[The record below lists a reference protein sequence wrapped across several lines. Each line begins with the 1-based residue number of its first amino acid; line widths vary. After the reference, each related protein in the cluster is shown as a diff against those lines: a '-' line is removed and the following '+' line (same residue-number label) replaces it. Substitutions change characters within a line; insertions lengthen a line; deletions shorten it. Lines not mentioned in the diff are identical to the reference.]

1 MSWLSKL
8 EKKWRHLIDDLGG
21 FLGTIVDFS
30 LPSFAGWY
38 SISKWIREYETY
50 YNVSSTPLIDDWN
63 TSNLLNGAVLSNVLD
78 PRIELNEYLKDAAL
92 NSMYS
97 RFHHIAKKVSTDTK
111 YRDILTKPIG
121 TEFNTKISIKSL
133 QFATGLSNVTDY
145 DFCTFNSLFHSY
157 NYLIDTYGFIANPDT
172 IIVRN
177 LQQIEKRVVLGTLT
191 YNDKEYFVSN
201 VYPKDDYVHINIFRV
216 KTREE
221 ITNNSSSYVEEID
234 ITTPIEVLQGSYYYI
249 YYDDNGVTRIEIFTV
264 GSNPNLDNLFVDS
277 TDYQYPTFT
286 LKALGVYTKEDRFRK
301 DLDLYGAN
309 EKLLKR
315 SSLDWKDIYEQ
326 ILCNVDKET
335 SEDKSYK
342 DSLKDTTNILIG
354 LACDITTNNQT
365 VIEYMYKLFNQY
377 ALEHDKGT
385 GELFYKHAFY
395 EHKVLWDSINIS
407 TKKGHVCNWKQYA
420 AESKNVSSIVNEVL
434 TSYGSSG
441 ISQQIIQRTKTDKVL
456 SIYYQKTKDTYIE
469 ITVTGLRHITNAL
482 GKEIKTDLPTF
493 SNMKPRTRKEI
504 EDIIENRKYL
514 DENSNTDN
522 SEFLLPL
529 YPVIVRKLGSFKGS
543 TLLAISLR
551 VVWQSKKRIKKKW
564 YATTGF
570 TVIRIIA
577 SIVIII
583 CTWGSATP
591 LVLAANAAA
600 NIALNVLLQVL
611 MALAIKLAIKYVC
624 KVFHIDGYG
633 LLVAN
638 VFSTLIQIGLTAQIG
653 DSYGIAG
660 SLKDSMNIIG
670 LGSGIGGMVVNK
682 EYSLNGI
689 ANLTSSTAFISLAG
703 TNPVMA
709 SIYNLI
715 QNPEYLKAIQD
726 KNWSTVLITTTATI
740 AEAFSINSA
749 AQSNESVSNSDFI
762 KAQERSAI
770 VNTIVETPSAILSE
784 EAQKNQ
790 ESLQELQINLAKLQR
805 NYLQM
810 QRAFDELTQKNKL
823 INSIILSTTGV

>member
-21 FLGTIVDFS
+21 FLGTVVDFS

-78 PRIELNEYLKDAAL
+78 PRIGLNEYIKDAAL

-97 RFHHIAKKVSTDTK
+97 RFHHIAKKVSTNTK

-145 DFCTFNSLFHSY
+145 DFCAFNSLFHSY
-157 NYLIDTYGFIANPDT
+157 NYLIDTYGFIANPDK

-177 LQQIEKRVVLGTLT
+177 QQQVEERVVLGTLT

-201 VYPKDDYVHINIFRV
+201 VYPKDDYVHISIFRV
-216 KTREE
+216 KTRNE
-221 ITNNSSSYVEEID
+221 ITSSSSSHIEEID

-249 YYDDNGVTRIEIFTV
+249 YYEDNGVTRIEIFTV
-264 GSNPNLDNLFVDS
+264 GSNPNLDNLFVDN

-286 LKALGVYTKEDRFRK
+286 LKALGVYTKEDKFRK
-301 DLDLYGAN
+301 DLDLYGIN

-315 SSLDWKDIYEQ
+315 SSLDWEDIYEQ

-365 VIEYMYKLFNQY
+365 IIEYMYKLFSQY
-377 ALEHDKGT
+377 ALEHDKDA

-395 EHKVLWDSINIS
+395 EHKVLWDSISIS
-407 TKKGHVCNWKQYA
+407 TKEGHVCKWKQYA
-420 AESKNVSSIVNEVL
+420 AESKNVSKIVNKVI

-441 ISQQIIQRTKTDKVL
+441 ISQQVIQKNKTDRVL
-456 SIYYQKTKDTYIE
+456 NIYYQKTKDSYIE
-469 ITVTGLRHITNAL
+469 ITIVGLRHITNAL
-482 GKEIKTDLPTF
+482 GKEIKTDLPIF

-514 DENSNTDN
+514 DEDSSTDN

-551 VVWQSKKRIKKKW
+551 VIWQSKKRIKKKW

-583 CTWGSATP
+583 CTWGTSTP
-591 LVLAANAAA
+591 LILAANAAA

-624 KVFHIDGYG
+624 KVFNIDGYG
-633 LLVAN
+633 LIIAN
-638 VFSTLIQIGLTAQIG
+638 LTSTLIQLAITYQVGE
-653 DSYGIAG
+653 SFNIAG
-660 SLKDSMNIIG
+660 SLKDSMGIIG
-670 LGSGIGGMVVNK
+670 LGSGIGGMIANK
-682 EYSLNGI
+682 DFSLNGI
-689 ANLTSSTAFISLAG
+689 ANVTSSAAFMSLAASSP
-703 TNPVMA
+703 TMA
-709 SIYNLI
+709 AIYNLL
-715 QNPEYLKAIQD
+715 QNPDYLKAIQD

-740 AEAFSINSA
+740 AEAFSINEA
-749 AQSNESVSNSDFI
+749 AQTKESISNSDFI
-762 KAQERSAI
+762 KAQARSAI
-770 VNTIVETPSAILSE
+770 ANTIVKTPSTILSE

-790 ESLQELQINLAKLQR
+790 ESLQELQINIANLQR

-810 QRAFDELTQKNKL
+810 QRAFDELTQKNQL

>member
-21 FLGTIVDFS
+21 FLGTVVDFS

-78 PRIELNEYLKDAAL
+78 PRIELSDYIKDAAL

-97 RFHHIAKKVSTDTK
+97 RFHHIAKKVSTNTK

-121 TEFNTKISIKSL
+121 TEFNTKISIKAL
-133 QFATGLSNVTDY
+133 EFATGISDIVDY
-145 DFCTFNSLFHSY
+145 DYCTFNSLLHSY
-157 NYLIDTYGFIANPDT
+157 NYLIDNYNFIPNPDK
-172 IIVRN
+172 IIVKN
-177 LQQIEKRVVLGTLT
+177 QQQYEERVVLGTLT

-201 VYPKDDYVHINIFRV
+201 VYPDEYIHVSIFRV
-216 KTREE
+216 LERTESTN
-221 ITNNSSSYVEEID
+221 TNNTLEELNIAL
-234 ITTPIEVLQGSYYYI
+234 PIEVIQGTYYYI
-249 YYDDNGVTRIEIFTV
+249 HYTENDVIKIAVFPIGSNDKLDEIF
-264 GSNPNLDNLFVDS
+264 VDKA
-277 TDYQYPTFT
+277 DYQYPTFT
-286 LKALGVYTKEDRFRK
+286 LKALGVYTKEDKFRK
-301 DLDLYGAN
+301 DLDLYGTN

-315 SSLDWKDIYEQ
+315 SSLDWEDIYEQ
-326 ILCNVDKET
+326 ALCNVDKET
-335 SEDKSYK
+335 SADLSYK

-354 LACDITTNNQT
+354 LACDITSNNQ
-365 VIEYMYKLFNQY
+365 VVMEYLFKLFKQY
-377 ALEHDKGT
+377 ELEHGNES

-395 EHKVLWDSINIS
+395 EHKVLWDSLSIT
-407 TKKGHVCNWKQYA
+407 TKSGHVCNWKQYA
-420 AESKNVSSIVNEVL
+420 AESKNTNKVIQEVL
-434 TSYGSSG
+434 NVYTNSG
-441 ISQQIIQRTKTDKVL
+441 VTQRVIQKTLTNKVL
-456 SIYYQKTKDTYIE
+456 CIYYQTSKDTYIE
-469 ITVTGLRHITNAL
+469 INVTGLRHITNAI
-482 GKEIKTDLPTF
+482 GKEIKTDLPIF
-493 SNMKPRTRKEI
+493 NNMKPRTKKEL
-504 EDIIENRKYL
+504 EDIINGRKNL
-514 DENSNTDN
+514 DEDASTDN
-522 SEFLLPL
+522 SEFVIPL
-529 YPVIVRKLGSFKGS
+529 YPSIVKKLGSFKGS

-551 VVWQSKKRIKKKW
+551 IVWQSKKRIKKKW

-570 TVIRIIA
+570 TVIRIVA

-583 CTWGSATP
+583 CTWGTSTP
-591 LVLAANAAA
+591 LILAANAAA
-600 NIALNVLLQVL
+600 NITLNVLLQVL

-638 VFSTLIQIGLTAQIG
+638 VFSTLIQIGLTSQIG
-653 DSYGIAG
+653 DTYGIAG
-660 SLKDSMNIIG
+660 SLQDSMGIIG
-670 LGSGIGGMVVNK
+670 FGSGVGSMIVNK

-740 AEAFSINSA
+740 AEAFSINEA
-749 AQSNESVSNSDFI
+749 AQAKENISNSDFI

-770 VNTIVETPSAILSE
+770 VNTIVETPSTVLSE

-790 ESLQELQINLAKLQR
+790 ESLQELQINIANLQR

-810 QRAFDELTQKNKL
+810 QRAFDELTQKNQL